1 MYCSGELYA
10 GYYKKKIWNE
20 FLDEDDTFFLQ
31 MIPIVNIIDVLYIS
45 IKYWKKGMG
54 LAILTVVYSYIIM
67 AILALT
73 YWVIK
78 SLGL

>member
-1 MYCSGELYA
+1 MRT
-10 GYYKKKIWNE
+10 IH
-20 FLDEDDTFFLQ
+20 FFLQ

-54 LAILTVVYSYIIM
+54 LAILTVVYSYITM
-67 AILALT
+67 AVLALT

-78 SLGL
+78 SLG